1 MKRIAVI
8 GSGFGGLAEA
18 IRLQA
23 KGFAVTIFEKR
34 AQVGGRAYQLVKKG
48 YTFDMGPSLVTAPFI
63 IDRVFEAAGKSRR
76 DYVDFVPLDPFYR
89 IYFADGTFMDY
100 TGDAA
105 RMKEEMAKFNPGDA
119 SQYDRFFEDIQ
130 RRLRCGDHR
139 RTRVHAVSYMEVL
152 SAFRPACAP
161 SRVVCVR
168 CTAMPAGTSRTN
180 GTGSRFRSTLFLSA
194 GRLFARH
201 RSTS

>member
-23 KGFAVTIFEKR
+23 KGFAVTVFEKR

-76 DYVDFVPLDPFYR
+76 D
-89 IYFADGTFMDY
+89 
-100 TGDAA
+100 
-105 RMKEEMAKFNPGDA
+105 
-119 SQYDRFFEDIQ
+119 
-130 RRLRCGDHR
+130 
-139 RTRVHAVSYMEVL
+139 
-152 SAFRPACAP
+152 
-161 SRVVCVR
+161 
-168 CTAMPAGTSRTN
+168 
-180 GTGSRFRSTLFLSA
+180 
-194 GRLFARH
+194 
-201 RSTS
+201 